1 MSLMETLLYLMGSFP
16 FRLACLLVPILYW
29 LTGLTVMDA
38 PIGELA
44 TFLLPRILVE
54 AFAISWYSNGRIL
67 PLLTDTS
74 QLLVAPDIVAA
85 SCHPLLFP
93 GARPFKVTKQG
104 GDRSRTRSEERR
116 VG

>member
-1 MSLMETLLYLMGSFP
+1 MQIMRSADGLFSRKGLNWIDRMSLMETLLYWMGSFP

-54 AFAISWYSNGRIL
+54 DRKSVVSGKSVSVRVDL
-67 PLLTDTS
+67 
-74 QLLVAPDIVAA
+74 
-85 SCHPLLFP
+85 
-93 GARPFKVTKQG
+93 G
-104 GDRSRTRSEERR
+104 GRR
-116 VG
+116 VHKNKKHNNHKRFYNAARS

>member
-1 MSLMETLLYLMGSFP
+1 MQIMRSADGLFSRKGLYWIDRMSLMETLLYWMGSFP

-54 AFAISWYSNGRIL
+54 AFAISRYSNGRIL
-67 PLLTDTS
+67 PLLTDKIGRAD
-74 QLLVAPDIVAA
+74 V
-85 SCHPLLFP
+85 
-93 GARPFKVTKQG
+93 
-104 GDRSRTRSEERR
+104 
-116 VG
+116 